1 MRSSRVLAGI
11 SLLCLLA
18 GCGGRS
24 PLVGPWVVDLQATVE
39 QARRD
44 GIPAQSAPQIRS
56 VYAGGRIEITEQAI
70 VARVAGMPDAIARNY
85 RILDEQDGCYHL
97 AINGAPGTHAYC
109 LRGRHLLVHDPATPL
124 TVVFQREAD

>member
-1 MRSSRVLAGI
+1 MLAGV
-11 SLLCLLA
+11 SLLWLLA

-24 PLVGPWVVDLQATVE
+24 PLVGSWAVDLQSTVE

-70 VARVAGMPDAIARNY
+70 VARVAGMPDAVSRNY
-85 RILDEQDGCYHL
+85 RILGQQDDCYRL